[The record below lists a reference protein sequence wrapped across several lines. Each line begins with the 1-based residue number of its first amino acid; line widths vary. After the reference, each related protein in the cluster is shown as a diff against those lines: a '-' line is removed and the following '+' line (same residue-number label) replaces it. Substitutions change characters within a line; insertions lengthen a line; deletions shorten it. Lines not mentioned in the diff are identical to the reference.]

1 MSLKAKPTKRPV
13 GRKATISQEDIIAAA
28 LRLAGPN
35 RSISAL
41 SLREITREAGIAPN
55 SFYRHFRDTE
65 ELAVSVI
72 ELAGR
77 TLRKVIGQARVRAQ
91 ELNKGIVRMS
101 VETFIEQLHSD
112 GNYLPTLLREGV
124 VGSDRFKDAVREQLD
139 FFEQEL
145 TEDLVAFAS
154 KSKLKPDNPDLIARA
169 ITRLVFAMGAEAL
182 DKPRDEHPAMIDDM
196 VIMIKMM
203 ITGAYALN
211 GQT

>member
-1 MSLKAKPTKRPV
+1 MSSQEHSKRSA
-13 GRKATISQEDIIAAA
+13 GRKATITREDIIAAA
-28 LRLAGPN
+28 LRLAGPH

-55 SFYRHFRDTE
+55 SFYRHFRSTE

-72 ELAGR
+72 DLAGS
-77 TLRKVIGQARVRAQ
+77 TLRNVIGEARVRAQ

-101 VETFIEQLHSD
+101 VETFIEQLYSD

-124 VGSDRFKDAVREQLD
+124 VGSDRFKEAVRQQLN

-145 TEDLVAFAS
+145 TDDLVSFAQRS
-154 KSKLKPDNPDLIARA
+154 NRQPNHPQLIARA

-182 DKPRDEHPAMIDDM
+182 DKDKSEHPPMIDDI

-203 ITGAYALN
+203 ITGSYALRN
-211 GQT
+211 R